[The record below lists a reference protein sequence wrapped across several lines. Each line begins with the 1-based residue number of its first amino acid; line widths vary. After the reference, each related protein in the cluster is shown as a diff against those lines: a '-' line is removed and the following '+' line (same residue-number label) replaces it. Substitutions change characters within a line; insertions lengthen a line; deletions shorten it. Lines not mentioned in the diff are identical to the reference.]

1 MAAAAAAATL
11 VLTRSQ
17 RLYFEG
23 AVSARVLEWTI
34 ESHDADADDATAAAT
49 SINGHKAPLRVAEAA
64 AVQVAGAVLS
74 PAAPPSTTDMCS
86 PLSHSALAFEFPSA
100 AAGCW
105 LPQEQQKG
113 RPDHLQ
119 QQQQQQQQE
128 EEGHEQASCTEDADA
143 TSAAPAARG
152 AGKRKRP
159 STEAAALDA
168 AARSKRRC
176 GAVPTASRY
185 SACVHQAEDPA
196 VRQRAEQVLLHHA
209 SAASASA
216 SSWPVAL
223 VLLLPHSPTAYAARR
238 RPPPE
243 SAS

>member
-1 MAAAAAAATL
+1 ML
-11 VLTRSQ
+11 D
-17 RLYFEG
+17 
-23 AVSARVLEWTI
+23 WTI

-119 QQQQQQQQE
+119 QQQQE
-128 EEGHEQASCTEDADA
+128 EEGHEQASCTEDAAA

-176 GAVPTASRY
+176 GAVPAASRY
-185 SACVHQAEDPA
+185 SARVHQAEDPA
-196 VRQRAEQVLLHHA
+196 VRQCAEQVLLHHA
-209 SAASASA
+209 SAASAA
-216 SSWPVAL
+216 SSWWPVAL

-238 RPPPE
+238 RPAPE

>member
-1 MAAAAAAATL
+1 MRWLWPAAAAVTL
-11 VLTRSQ
+11 VLMRSQ

-23 AVSARVLEWTI
+23 AVRARVLEWTI

-119 QQQQQQQQE
+119 QQQEE
-128 EEGHEQASCTEDADA
+128 EEGREQASCTEDAAA

>member
-1 MAAAAAAATL
+1 MRWLWPAAAAVTL
-11 VLTRSQ
+11 VLMRSQ

-23 AVSARVLEWTI
+23 AVRARVLEWTI

-119 QQQQQQQQE
+119 QQQEE
-128 EEGHEQASCTEDADA
+128 EEGREQASCTEDAAA

-159 STEAAALDA
+159 STEAAGLDA

-176 GAVPTASRY
+176 GAVPAASRY
-185 SACVHQAEDPA
+185 SARVHQAEDPA

-209 SAASASA
+209 STAAASAS

-238 RPPPE
+238 HPAPE

>member
-1 MAAAAAAATL
+1 MRWLWPAAAAVTL
-11 VLTRSQ
+11 VLMRSQ

-23 AVSARVLEWTI
+23 AVRARVLEWTI

-119 QQQQQQQQE
+119 QQQEE
-128 EEGHEQASCTEDADA
+128 EEGREQASCTEDAAA

-238 RPPPE
+238 HPAPE